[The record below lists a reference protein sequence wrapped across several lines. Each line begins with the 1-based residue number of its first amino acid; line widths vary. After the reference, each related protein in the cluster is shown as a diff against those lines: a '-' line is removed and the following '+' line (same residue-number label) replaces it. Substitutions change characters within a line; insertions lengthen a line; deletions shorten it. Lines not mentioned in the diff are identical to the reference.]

1 LTKKKTIKMGLFN
14 KIFKSTSEAENSIKI
29 SWIALTSIEQLE
41 ALILQSS
48 LKPALIF
55 KHSTRCGISRMA
67 LKSFERDYNLNEENI
82 DLYFLDL
89 LNFRNISNAI
99 SVKLNVQHQ
108 SPQAIAVK
116 NEHVIYHDSHYQ
128 ISIDAVKKALNK

>member
-14 KIFKSTSEAENSIKI
+14 KIFKSTLEAENSIKI

>member
-1 LTKKKTIKMGLFN
+1 MGLFN
-14 KIFKSTSEAENSIKI
+14 KIFRSTSEAENSIKI

>member
-1 LTKKKTIKMGLFN
+1 MGLFN
-14 KIFKSTSEAENSIKI
+14 KIFKSTLEAENSIKI

>member
-1 LTKKKTIKMGLFN
+1 MGLFN
-14 KIFKSTSEAENSIKI
+14 KIFNSTSEAENSINI
-29 SWIALTSIEQLE
+29 NWIALTSIEQLE
-41 ALILQSS
+41 VLILQSS

-55 KHSTRCGISRMA
+55 KHSTRCGISSMA
-67 LKSFERDYNLNEENI
+67 LKSFERDCDLNEENI

-108 SPQAIAVK
+108 SPQAIVVK
-116 NEHVIYHDSHYQ
+116 NEQVIYHDSHSQ
-128 ISIDAVKKALNK
+128 ISIDAT

>member
-1 LTKKKTIKMGLFN
+1 MGLFN